1 MLFSIISRIEGR
13 MEVSGSTN
21 SFLFTSPFTVPG
33 GNQAIVNESKDN
45 LNSGGQSRPQT
56 NDLIFQSLDI
66 VKRRAPV
73 LEGVGP
79 LAGFRLGNAVKVVTE
94 RAERNKLPIA
104 DDIERSGRFSDLKIE
119 RLDALRISLRTLQS
133 TVRVL
138 QNNSAFNLLATESSR
153 EDLVKIKAGKISPTG
168 NFTIKPIRKMVSSTL
183 ASDKQSTPIKA
194 LGLSGNFY
202 INGFK
207 ISVETTDSIVQLRDK
222 INRGEDIN
230 NNGMLDSAED
240 TNNNGT
246 LDIIS
251 IRATEFGPGLYFTED
266 LNSNGTLDSDEDVI
280 DNNRLDGGFLET
292 GVKARIE
299 SNRLLLSSIAG
310 GSTKIDLRDNDSI
323 LLQLGFFEL
332 NLKGLP
338 IQKELQFDT
347 DQLIQGIPSANL
359 NIEPLPALVEVD
371 KTLNDPKTIESNFN
385 VFTNISEGAVITALK
400 ASTRKASIQVFFDA
414 TNAIDQIKTFVNH
427 YNDSLIKI
435 NDVLSQSKEFARDKD
450 IQNIRNDLTIKPQEK
465 TRIIEKRNEG
475 IDMLRVTKENLQE
488 IGFGVANANKKIV
501 QELSTSITLKGI
513 LGETTSSF
521 FNATN
526 KIATRLT
533 TVGIRTSADNT
544 FVIDEPKLKRA
555 LKVNAEE
562 TLNTFTDK
570 ESGILPLLSQQL
582 EKVLQENLGDL
593 DRKINQIEIQTK
605 GLGLPDKKLHKFTEI
620 SSLSQT
626 VKSLI
631 TVA

>member
-1 MLFSIISRIEGR
+1 
-13 MEVSGSTN
+13 
-21 SFLFTSPFTVPG
+21 
-33 GNQAIVNESKDN
+33 
-45 LNSGGQSRPQT
+45 
-56 NDLIFQSLDI
+56 
-66 VKRRAPV
+66 
-73 LEGVGP
+73 
-79 LAGFRLGNAVKVVTE
+79 
-94 RAERNKLPIA
+94 
-104 DDIERSGRFSDLKIE
+104 
-119 RLDALRISLRTLQS
+119 
-133 TVRVL
+133 
-138 QNNSAFNLLATESSR
+138 
-153 EDLVKIKAGKISPTG
+153 
-168 NFTIKPIRKMVSSTL
+168 MVSSTL